1 MPTLLDFHTHVA
13 PAVDDGAETLSES
26 KRMLLRMKE
35 TGVECAVV
43 TPHFY
48 PELQSLDAFLKAR
61 ESAWETL
68 TQISPAERPE
78 LLLGAEVAYF
88 SSIGRARSLSEVC
101 IRGTR
106 ILLLEMPF
114 YPWNEA
120 VMNDIFELV
129 HTQGFQVVLGHIE
142 RYFKFGA
149 KKYLQRLLNMGVFL
163 QVNAETLLDAKARK
177 TVLPLIRSGSIHLLG
192 SDAHRAEGVRVPN
205 LSEGFLALREIAP
218 EMAEQSAELGRRL
231 LGLCSEKH

>member
-1 MPTLLDFHTHVA
+1 MLLDFHTHVA
-13 PAVDDGAETLSES
+13 PAVDDGAETLLES
-26 KRMLLRMKE
+26 KKMLLRMKK
-35 TGVECAVV
+35 TGVGCAVV

-48 PELQSLDAFLKAR
+48 PELQSLDSFLEAR
-61 ESAWETL
+61 ERAWRSLIEIAPT
-68 TQISPAERPE
+68 ERPE

-88 SSIGRARSLSEVC
+88 PSIGRARSLSEVC

-106 ILLLEMPF
+106 VLLLEMPF

-120 VMNDIFELV
+120 VIGDVYDLI
-129 HTQGFQVVLGHIE
+129 HAQGLQVVLAHFE

-205 LSEGFLALREIAP
+205 LAEGFLALREIAP
-218 EMAEQSAELGRRL
+218 DVAEQTLELGRRL
-231 LGLCSEKH
+231 LGISV